1 MSAGRGPQGQLHTEG
16 AGAVGQSTRRERS
29 QGTGGESST
38 QHQCEGAA
46 AITRVQG
53 HDQQQCSV
61 WQSEEQNSL
70 VVIMWCL
77 NTYIMCTVLHRF
89 SIPIL
94 FLG

>member
-16 AGAVGQSTRRERS
+16 AGAVGQSTRRGRS

-46 AITRVQG
+46 PTTTVQG

-61 WQSEEQNSL
+61 WQSENQNSL
-70 VVIMWCL
+70 GLI
-77 NTYIMCTVLHRF
+77 IRH
-89 SIPIL
+89 
-94 FLG
+94 